1 MVPNSGVHVSSPRNR
16 PRQVLAL
23 SFYIP
28 QHPWSNNI
36 LSCSNSTKYMFR
48 MPILTDLCSTFAISN
63 AQKIATIE
71 QDLMSGPIMERV
83 LDI

>member
-1 MVPNSGVHVSSPRNR
+1 
-16 PRQVLAL
+16 
-23 SFYIP
+23 
-28 QHPWSNNI
+28 
-36 LSCSNSTKYMFR
+36 MFR